1 MMRKKTILILLI
13 TVQTC
18 AALAQLPAKSIEKN
32 NGYISY
38 RVYTIT
44 KALALDEGRQLSLYN
59 YFNKRDSTAREMVAK
74 QLPADQL
81 TVFYKNEDVGLQTV
95 LSPTEFADYMVNTS
109 GYSIL
114 LAAINKRKR
123 INLSEDAINNLFKR
137 YNSGLDLVKNETI
150 NIRDWD
156 EKQLVAALSA
166 DQLNAFIVARD
177 EKSMDKLSSQQWKY
191 LVAAKLNA
199 GIDSNLFRK
208 QVAEQNIKKT
218 LVVMRLK
225 GENSRSRTDSVIRAL
240 YLTRPFLLRKL
251 ELYRNEAIIKS
262 QFNDL
267 IAKREQLKLGEKQI
281 DSLVERVRNVEM
293 LGQDYQKLY
302 KAGKYVMKPYEQDG
316 IRKILSTVQINAYL
330 NIKYNDIAGD
340 DAKRIW
346 GELQELKMT
355 SGLSPEKTLS
365 EIKGYELRRLVAK
378 ERNELAGTKENIQ
391 SKQLAEADK
400 PDILRALEEKKDITS
415 ANNATKRSMAW

>member
-18 AALAQLPAKSIEKN
+18 AALAQLPTKSIEKN

-44 KALALDEGRQLSLYN
+44 KALALDGGRQLSLYN

-81 TVFYKNEDVGLQTV
+81 TIFYKNEDVGLQTV
-95 LSPTEFADYMVNTS
+95 LSPTEFADYMVNTP

-137 YNSGLDLVKNETI
+137 YNSGPDLIKNETI
-150 NIRDWD
+150 NIRDWE

-166 DQLNAFIVARD
+166 EQLNAFIMARD

-218 LVVMRLK
+218 LAVMRLK

-355 SGLSPEKTLS
+355 TGLSPEKTLS

-378 ERNELAGTKENIQ
+378 ERNELASTKANIQ

-400 PDILRALEEKKDITS
+400 PDILRALEEKKDITATSNS
-415 ANNATKRSMAW
+415 AKRIMAW